1 MTSNT
6 VILTQPEN
14 ESVLNHE
21 IPNDSS
27 ARLNY
32 DVSDIEGL
40 AIGPQGE
47 LIISFEDGGQVN
59 ITNFET
65 FTDGGNLLYL
75 SDGTLVDASILTS
88 APLNPVALNNVET
101 AAGDAS
107 TQTISKPDANTTQEI
122 NVEEGVNYVCDFDP
136 NNAAL
141 VETKDGQ
148 MILTFADGSQ
158 VVINNY
164 KNWCGCIRWKPF

>member
-107 TQTISKPDANTTQEI
+107 TQTISKRWLPS
-122 NVEEGVNYVCDFDP
+122 CDQQ
-136 NNAAL
+136 L
-141 VETKDGQ
+141 
-148 MILTFADGSQ
+148 
-158 VVINNY
+158 
-164 KNWCGCIRWKPF
+164 